1 MHEMSLTESMIE
13 IVSDT
18 AKAQG
23 FSKVKTV
30 WLEIGALSH
39 AEPEAMRFCF
49 EAVSR
54 DTVADGAKLEI
65 IRIPGAAWCMACSKS
80 VEIAERYDPCPDCG
94 GHQLQ
99 VTGGDDLRIK
109 ELEVA

>member
-13 IVSDT
+13 IVADT

-23 FSKVKTV
+23 FSQVKIV

-49 EAVSR
+49 DAVSR
-54 DTVADGAKLEI
+54 GTVVEGAKLEI
-65 IRIPGAAWCMACSKS
+65 VAIPGTAWCMACSKPVS
-80 VEIAERYDPCPDCG
+80 IAERYDPCPQCG
-94 GHQLQ
+94 GYQLQ
-99 VTGGDDLRIK
+99 VTGGDDLRVK